1 MSTSPA
7 LPRLAVVIPC
17 YNAADW
23 IAKTIASVLEQDY
36 PDLVLIVCD
45 DGSTDGSAEVVR
57 GFGDRVILQSGPNR
71 GACHARN
78 QGTRIAREQGAS
90 YVLYLDAD
98 DYLEGPMLKGAGRVA
113 ADTGADIVLSH
124 NHLQFSDGRREER
137 FVFTGRVTPEAF
149 FEAWMTGRHFAP
161 VAVLMRTAFVE
172 QVGGWDETLNR
183 AQDTEFFL
191 RSMFAAPLI
200 MMNEEGAAIYTMV
213 NPGSVSRNVSP
224 RSTESRIRVMSS
236 LLRRMPGTS
245 FEQLMPL
252 LQFRLYAIT
261 REAFRRKQV
270 EMGRLGVREMAA
282 LGYRQHPGTRLH
294 RALCSVIGLE
304 AKVRI
309 WGD

>member
-113 ADTGADIVLSH
+113 ADTGADIVVS
-124 NHLQFSDGRREER
+124 NMHLLHYDGRREER
-137 FVFTGRVTPEAF
+137 FHYTGRIAPETL
-149 FEAWMTGRHFAP
+149 FEGWMRGRYVNPSAI
-161 VAVLMRTAFVE
+161 LWRLAFVE
-172 QVGGWDETLNR
+172 QIGGWDETLAR
-183 AQDTEFFL
+183 AQDADITL
-191 RSMFAAPLI
+191 RATFAAPLI
-200 MMNEEGAAIYTMV
+200 QKNDEGAAIHARV
-213 NPGSVSRNVSP
+213 NTNSVSRLKSHKAIEA
-224 RSTESRIRVMSS
+224 RMRVHRDI
-236 LLRRMPGTS
+236 LARMPGTPM
-245 FEQLMPL
+245 EPLMGL
-252 LQFRLYAIT
+252 M
-261 REAFRRKQV
+261 FRRYYWLV
-270 EMGRLGVREMAA
+270 EDAFVLKHNDLGRAGLQELRKR
-282 LGYRQHPGTRLH
+282 GYRANPGSTFHRLATRL
-294 RALCSVIGLE
+294 LGLE
-304 AKVRI
+304 TKVRLF
-309 WGD
+309 GK